1 MTDSNLSFRPW
12 IASETTSV
20 CSSAVSSVTAGVSSA
35 ASSVVPVASSVVS
48 STVSSSGANSAARKE
63 DELSAS
69 VSASA
74 SASSSVDSTG
84 GPMYLP
90 SSSYRSLTFGGM
102 YSPLGMS
109 SPTFHWV
116 GMNGSTSLQSGHRI
130 LANGRNR

>member
-69 VSASA
+69 VSAS
-74 SASSSVDSTG
+74 SSVDSTG